1 MQSLL
6 TFSDATELQTL
17 LQQPSPNLEE
27 VLDQENI
34 ALEVKECN
42 SELVAYLTQSE
53 NFNTLVSYVSQISL
67 DTSNNGTSYTGSK
80 CTKFPFVACE
90 ILSSGNQQIIK
101 RFLGSAAG
109 QENSPN
115 SASTSESSQGQNEQP
130 NAEINEQLPVSN
142 FLKFLNTSEPLDFT
156 LAGYFCKVLKSLFQ
170 AESKAVAELL
180 FSADNDYM
188 KKMINHLYSDSVQ
201 DLFVTVLKLDASY
214 FRSSNSDHYLNE
226 RISLVEQII
235 SSIFE
240 KSILSDYNDL
250 ASDRLTNYCLI
261 LCSILGGFS
270 CFPSGKKVI
279 APLMTSETFY
289 KIIEGLLNHYL
300 IKPLM
305 PLVQQLCTH
314 YRDIY
319 SSKDKLPLLD
329 LIRYTECVVKPKIP
343 DTEPFILAVLNSVD
357 KIIASIKLEKYS
369 TNLQPIQNQEPS
381 QVFNPN
387 QRKVS
392 LCEAMHNFLKLQNG
406 NIDAKIL
413 ENDGLTVL
421 IDMFVKN
428 PWNSILHAALTRLIT
443 FIVEHGSPA
452 MKENLLEK
460 SKILEFIIKEASEP
474 EVVAH
479 TKTGN
484 KTKKCYIGHLNILSN
499 LIDGIDDPYI
509 QEFIEN
515 HEEWQNHKNEFLKKE
530 NEKNKGVTD
539 RKNMPA
545 GFYAS
550 LENKE
555 GEEGLPK
562 FKLGNDYSYSPR
574 QGESQEKEQENWD
587 GDEGPEATPKS
598 SKACAN
604 VGWGH
609 F

>member
-6 TFSDATELQTL
+6 TFTDATELQTL
-17 LQQPSPNLEE
+17 LQQPCPNLEE

-34 ALEVKECN
+34 ALEVKEGN
-42 SELVAYLTQSE
+42 LELVAYLTQSD
-53 NFNTLVSYVSQISL
+53 NFNSLVSYVSQITL
-67 DTSNNGTSYTGSK
+67 DKSNNGQPSQVSK

-101 RFLGSAAG
+101 RFLGSAAT

-115 SASTSESSQGQNEQP
+115 STSTSANSQGQTEQP
-130 NAEINEQLPVSN
+130 NAEVSDKPPVAE
-142 FLKFLNTSEPLDFT
+142 FLNFLNTSEPLDFT
-156 LAGYFCKVLKSLFQ
+156 LTGYFCKVLKSLFQ

-180 FSADNDYM
+180 FSSDNDYM

-214 FRSSNSDHYLNE
+214 FRSSNADHYLNE

-235 SSIFE
+235 SSVFE

-270 CFPSGKKVI
+270 CFPSGKKII
-279 APLMTSETFY
+279 APLMSAETFY
-289 KIIEGLLNHYL
+289 KIIEGLLNPYL

-319 SSKDKLPLLD
+319 SSKDKMPLLD

-343 DTEPFILAVLNSVD
+343 DNEPFILAVLNTID

-369 TNLQPIQNQEPS
+369 QPIQNQEPS

-387 QRKVS
+387 QRKVD
-392 LCEAMHNFLKLQNG
+392 LCEVMLNFLKLQNA
-406 NIDAKIL
+406 NIDAKII
-413 ENDGLTVL
+413 ESEGLTVL
-421 IDMFVKN
+421 VDMFIKN
-428 PWNSILHAALTRLIT
+428 PWNSILHSGLTKLVT
-443 FIVEHGSPA
+443 FVVEHGSLVLKETLFEKTKILDFI
-452 MKENLLEK
+452 MKEAK
-460 SKILEFIIKEASEP
+460 EP

-479 TKTGN
+479 LKTGN

-499 LIDGIDDPYI
+499 LIDGIDDSYI
-509 QEFIEN
+509 QEFVAN
-515 HEEWQNHKNEFLKKE
+515 NEEWQNYKNDILKKE
-530 NEKNKGVTD
+530 NEKNKGVD
-539 RKNMPA
+539 KKSMPP
-545 GFYAS
+545 GFYTS
-550 LENKE
+550 ENKDAE
-555 GEEGLPK
+555 GALPK
-562 FKLGNDYSYSPR
+562 FKLASEYTHSPR
-574 QGESQEKEQENWD
+574 RSEQKEEKEEEWD
-587 GDEGPEATPKS
+587 ADEGPEATPKS

-604 VGWGH
+604 VGWGS